1 MLKHSGIWTA
11 LSFPHRLLPL
21 SSTTHNNSIHIPPS
35 FIFSERVFAGL
46 LQCNARRRAV
56 YHDNDEDKEYQQN
69 EELGLL
75 ETYTQSVKDE
85 VLLVKA
91 IVDGEEAEVLVF
103 KGFSSCL
110 SYKTSANP
118 STSVIPARA
127 VIKSIDRIKGPFDPS
142 NIQYIEKGLTLEAF
156 KTRLRSY

>member
-1 MLKHSGIWTA
+1 MLKQSGIWTA
-11 LSFPHRLLPL
+11 LSFPRRLLPL
-21 SSTTHNNSIHIPPS
+21 SSITHNNSIHIPPS
-35 FIFSERVFAGL
+35 FIFSEGVFAG
-46 LQCNARRRAV
+46 
-56 YHDNDEDKEYQQN
+56 
-69 EELGLL
+69 
-75 ETYTQSVKDE
+75 
-85 VLLVKA
+85 A

-127 VIKSIDRIKGPFDPS
+127 VIKSIDRIKGPFNPS

-156 KTRLRSY
+156 KTRLRSH